1 MKGESRVFAGF
12 KLGITVFHC
21 ALKIYKNKREGFVL
35 KYKLFRGFLKTWG
48 E

>member
-1 MKGESRVFAGF
+1 MKGASRVFARY

-21 ALKIYKNKREGFVL
+21 APKIYKKKREDFVL